1 MSREMR
7 SGAHALVV
15 GGTGMLRS
23 VSLDLAARGM
33 EVSVVARSADRLRRL
48 AADAEGTAGAIHPVA
63 LDYRDTD
70 RLLAALAAAH
80 EARGPISPA
89 VLWIHAVASE
99 APAAVVGAIA
109 SPDDPPRLFHLR
121 GSAARDPSAS
131 ADPIAHRLRE
141 HPGIRYREVVLGFT
155 GRPGRTRWLTD
166 AEISDGVIRAIE
178 DDAARAV
185 IGRVAPWS
193 ERPGG

>member
-1 MSREMR
+1 MR

-15 GGTGMLRS
+15 GGTGMLRG
-23 VSLDLAARGM
+23 VSLHLAARGM
-33 EVSVVARSADRLRRL
+33 DVSVIARNEERLRRL
-48 AADAEGTAGAIHPVA
+48 AAEGEVLAGAIHPVP

-70 RLLAALAAAH
+70 RLT
-80 EARGPISPA
+80 R
-89 VLWIHAVASE
+89 
-99 APAAVVGAIA
+99 APAAVRKEHGPISLAVLWVHAVAPHAPMAVARAIA

-121 GSAARDPSAS
+121 GSAARDPLAS
-131 ADPIAHRLRE
+131 TDPIALRLRE

-193 ERPGG
+193 ERPGGRA

>member
-1 MSREMR
+1 MR

-15 GGTGMLRS
+15 GGTGMLRG

-33 EVSVVARSADRLRRL
+33 EVSVIARNEERLRRL
-48 AADAEGTAGAIHPVA
+48 ATESEMLAGAIHPVP

-70 RLLAALAAAH
+70 RLTRTLAAAR
-80 EARGPISPA
+80 EARGPISLA
-89 VLWIHAVASE
+89 VLWVHAVAPH
-99 APAAVVGAIA
+99 APTAVARAIA

-131 ADPIAHRLRE
+131 ADPIALRLRE
-141 HPGIRYREVVLGFT
+141 HPGIRYREIVLGFT

-178 DDAARAV
+178 EDAPRTV
-185 IGRVAPWS
+185 VGRTEPWS
-193 ERPGG
+193 DRPGA